1 MTRVDEAPP
10 KRRAV
15 SVAREHHGQ
24 ALRSGFGAY
33 FDRLRSGDVGM
44 FPVFVGLLLIALVF
58 QTLNANFLTAANLVN
73 LLVQGSVYVLI
84 AIGTVYVLM
93 IAEVDLSVGFVA
105 GIAGVVA
112 ANLLRDG
119 STNVWIACA
128 AGVGAAAL
136 AGLVQGVVITAL
148 NLPSFVVTLGGQLAF
163 MGAMLLILGDGGTL
177 PINSPEFIALANG
190 ILPVMTGWILT
201 TVFVAAYIAI
211 VLSKRHQLM
220 RVGRPVQAWSLTWVR
235 IAAIA
240 ACGVGLMLLFT
251 VDRGR
256 ITPTTG
262 VPVVV
267 VIVGVLLIV
276 ASFLLDRT
284 RFGRYVRA
292 VGGGA
297 EAARRAGIGVKRIR
311 LYVFV
316 LSGAA
321 AGVGG
326 LILASRLHSVSTN
339 LQGGQLV
346 LYCIAAAVIGGTSMF
361 GGRGKVVH
369 ALLGG
374 LVIAGI
380 DNGMGLLGLPAAV
393 KFIITG
399 LVLLLAVSVDAIARR
414 NRTVAGL
421 A

>member
-1 MTRVDEAPP
+1 MSKVDERVEVRASRAAEPP
-10 KRRAV
+10 AQRT
-15 SVAREHHGQ
+15 
-24 ALRSGFGAY
+24 LGAASRQY
-33 FDRLRSGDVGM
+33 VNRLRAGDVGM
-44 FPVFVGLLLIALVF
+44 LPVIIGLILIAVVF
-58 QTLNANFLTAANLVN
+58 QVMNENFLTANNLVN

-112 ANLLRDG
+112 ANLLQQT
-119 STNVWIACA
+119 SLNVWVVCIVSVAA
-128 AGVGAAAL
+128 AGF
-136 AGLVQGVVITAL
+136 AGFLQGLVITAL

-163 MGAMLLILGDGGTL
+163 LGVMLLILGDGGTL
-177 PINSPEFIALANG
+177 PINDAGFIAIANG
-190 ILPVMTGWILT
+190 IVPVSVGWIITIVVIALY
-201 TVFVAAYIAI
+201 VAA
-211 VLSKRHQLM
+211 VLFSRARLI
-220 RVGRPVQAWSLTWVR
+220 RRRRPVASWSLVL
-235 IAAIA
+235 AKLASVSVFA
-240 ACGVGLMLLFT
+240 VALMILFSLN
-251 VDRGR
+251 RGR
-256 ITPTTG
+256 LIPVTG

-267 VIVGVLLIV
+267 LIVGAMLL
-276 ASFLLDRT
+276 AGTFLLERT
-284 RFGRYVRA
+284 KFGRYVRA

-316 LSGAA
+316 LSGVA
-321 AGVGG
+321 AGIGG
-326 LILASRLHSVSTN
+326 LVLASRLHSVSTN

-361 GGRGKVVH
+361 GGHGKVIY

-380 DNGMGLLGLPAAV
+380 DNGMGLLGFSAAV
-393 KFIITG
+393 KFIVTG
-399 LVLLLAVSVDAIARR
+399 LVLLLAVSIDAIARR
-414 NRTVAGL
+414 NRRAAGL

>member
-1 MTRVDEAPP
+1 MSKVDERVDSRSSRVAEPP
-10 KRRAV
+10 AQRTLGTASRQYV
-15 SVAREHHGQ
+15 N
-24 ALRSGFGAY
+24 
-33 FDRLRSGDVGM
+33 RLRAGDVGM
-44 FPVFVGLLLIALVF
+44 LPVIIGLVLIAVVF
-58 QTLNANFLTAANLVN
+58 QVLNANFLTANNLVN

-112 ANLLRDG
+112 ANLLQQT
-119 STNVWIACA
+119 SLNVWIVCIVSIAA
-128 AGVGAAAL
+128 AGF
-136 AGLVQGVVITAL
+136 AGFLQGLVITAL

-163 MGAMLLILGDGGTL
+163 LGVMLLILGDGGTL
-177 PINSPEFIALANG
+177 PINDVGFIAIANG
-190 ILPVMTGWILT
+190 IVPVSVGWVITIVVLALYAAAVLLERARLVRRHRPVASWSLVLAKLASV
-201 TVFVAAYIAI
+201 TVFAVALM
-211 VLSKRHQLM
+211 VLFSM
-220 RVGRPVQAWSLTWVR
+220 N
-235 IAAIA
+235 
-240 ACGVGLMLLFT
+240 
-251 VDRGR
+251 RGR
-256 ITPTTG
+256 LIPVTG

-267 VIVGVLLIV
+267 LIVGAMLL
-276 ASFLLDRT
+276 AGTFLLERT
-284 RFGRYVRA
+284 KFGRYVRA

-316 LSGAA
+316 LSGLA
-321 AGVGG
+321 AGIGG
-326 LILASRLHSVSTN
+326 LVLASRLHSVSTN

-361 GGRGKVVH
+361 GGHGKVVY

-380 DNGMGLLGLPAAV
+380 DNGMGLLGFSAAV
-393 KFIITG
+393 KFIVTG
-399 LVLLLAVSVDAIARR
+399 LVLLLAVSIDAIARR
-414 NRTVAGL
+414 NRRAAGL